1 MDGVA
6 MGREIERKFLVQDQ
20 QWRQLVLHR
29 SFLRQGY
36 LSVDPQRTVRVR
48 LDGEKAF
55 LTIKGVTSGASR
67 AEYEYP
73 LPAAEARELL
83 DELCLRPLIE
93 KTRFRLHHGGLLWE
107 IDEFHGDNQ
116 GLVVAEVELQRE
128 DQPLV
133 LPEWVG
139 EEVTG
144 DRRYHNSNLLAH
156 PYRNWKVISV

>member
-1 MDGVA
+1 
-6 MGREIERKFLVQDQ
+6 MGREIERKFLVNGQ
-20 QWRQLVLHR
+20 QWRQEALHS

-48 LDGEKAF
+48 LDGEEGF
-55 LTIKGVTSGASR
+55 LTIKGVTTGASR
-67 AEYEYP
+67 AEFEYP
-73 LPAAEARELL
+73 LPAAEAHELL
-83 DELCLRPLIE
+83 ADLCLRPLIE
-93 KTRFRLHHGGLLWE
+93 KTRFRLHHAGLLWE
-107 IDEFHGDNQ
+107 IDEFLGDNQ

-128 DQPLV
+128 DQLLL

-156 PYRNWKVISV
+156 PYRNWQVASI